1 MSLHGC
7 PANSAI
13 LTGGSQADRTSKP
26 TKNFAVESRCLK
38 TAAGGA
44 HRCGDDVGTT
54 QEGRRAGT
62 VTDIRQYDEGEGRGR
77 NRSYRLIAL
86 APTCLQLRNADGRT
100 PQRLRRRPPIRPPGE
115 DATRI
120 KWKAKRTSGCH
131 MRASKPDAG
140 RRRSRRR
147 HGHSPHAPKRE
158 SDTGGPASP
167 RHCARAQLCR
177 LAGRGRGRALISI
190 ASVRTSSAWTVWTTA
205 FLFPACRRPLHKT
218 VSRYLISRCAPFLA
232 ERRRSRRRKAQAK

>member
-26 TKNFAVESRCLK
+26 TKNFAEESRCLK
-38 TAAGGA
+38 AAAGGRTGA
-44 HRCGDDVGTT
+44 GMTPARRKKAGEQELSPTYANTT
-54 QEGRRAGT
+54 KGG
-62 VTDIRQYDEGEGRGR
+62 GR

-100 PQRLRRRPPIRPPGE
+100 PERLGRRPPIRPPGE

-167 RHCARAQLCR
+167 RHCARALCR

-205 FLFPACRRPLHKT
+205 FLFPACRRPLHNT